1 MTTEHTARNT
11 QYAVRSTQYAVRNTA
26 IDELVDFVL
35 AKTTS
40 PVDRW
45 AVAAILES
53 RGLRDVDA
61 VERFGKRDIFDLA
74 DEVYA
79 RCRARLAEEP
89 PPDEQEP
96 TLHWYQRL
104 ARLVHF
110 YFRGTFFAMP
120 MAVQIVAVLLLGYA
134 LWASLR
140 LNEFQATAVAIGTI
154 LSFMVTGGF
163 VQAMGRL
170 GLFYTEQGSYI
181 LAKQICY
188 HLMRRGLI
196 AVLAVGLAW
205 YVTNLL
211 SPYYPQ
217 SILLVSLTYY
227 LLLGTLW
234 LTLAVLYTLQQR
246 LAILLTTTT
255 GVGVILWVMHSTG
268 WSVYVAHWLGLL
280 VVNLLAF
287 LWGYRVLSQR
297 ARRVSGELRL
307 ARLPRLSV
315 LAYAAAPYFAYGV
328 LYFGFLFLDRLV
340 GWSAGREPLP
350 LPIWF
355 RTPYELGVD
364 WALLSLILTIALLEY
379 TVHEFAA
386 IIIPV
391 QKRFSASQIAAHN
404 RFFTR
409 FYLRQLLLLA
419 AIAVLS
425 AILTYKGVLW
435 FRRFDQIRQVRDFFA
450 SPVTFQVFYWAVV
463 GYSFTA
469 WGLMN
474 GVFFFS
480 LSRPAFVL
488 RAIGLAIAADAS
500 IGFVLSRT
508 LDYWYSVVGL
518 TVGAFIFAVVTTRYA
533 MQVVWNMDY
542 YYYSAY

>member
-1 MTTEHTARNT
+1 MT
-11 QYAVRSTQYAVRNTA
+11 QYAIRSTLL
-26 IDELVDFVL
+26 DELVDFVL
-35 AKTTS
+35 DKTTS
-40 PVDRW
+40 PVDPW

-74 DEVYA
+74 DAVYA
-79 RCRARLAEEP
+79 RCRERLAAAPPSPEP
-89 PPDEQEP
+89 ELA
-96 TLHWYQRL
+96 LHWYQRL
-104 ARLVHF
+104 GRLVHF
-110 YFRGTFFAMP
+110 YLRGTFFAMP

-134 LWASLR
+134 LWASLYF
-140 LNEFQATAVAIGTI
+140 NEFQATAVAVGTI

-181 LAKQICY
+181 LARQVCH
-188 HLMRRGLI
+188 HLMRWGLI
-196 AVLAVGLAW
+196 AVLAVGAAW

-217 SILLVSLTYY
+217 SLLLISLTYY
-227 LLLGTLW
+227 LLLGMLW
-234 LTLAVLYTLQQR
+234 LVLAVLYTLQQR
-246 LAILLTTTT
+246 LAILLTTTV
-255 GVGVILWVMHSTG
+255 GVGVIQLIMRSTS
-268 WSVYVAHWLGLL
+268 WSVYVAHWLGLST
-280 VVNLLAF
+280 VNLLAL

-315 LAYAAAPYFAYGV
+315 LAYVAAPYFAYGV
-328 LYFGFLFLDRLV
+328 LYFGFLFLDRLI

-355 RTPYELGVD
+355 RTAYELGVD

-386 IIIPV
+386 IIIPA
-391 QKRFSASQIAAHN
+391 QKRFSAFRIAEHN

-419 AIAVLS
+419 GIAVLS

-435 FRRFDQIRQVRDFFA
+435 FRRYDQIRQVRDFFA
-450 SPVTFQVFYWAVV
+450 SPITFQVFYWAVV
-463 GYSFTA
+463 GYSLTV

-474 GVFFFS
+474 DVFFFS
-480 LSRPAFVL
+480 LSRPAFAL
-488 RAIGLAIAADAS
+488 HAIGLAIAANAS
-500 IGFVLSRT
+500 IGFVLSRI

-518 TVGAFIFAVVTTRYA
+518 TIGAFVFAAVTTRHA
-533 MQVVWNMDY
+533 VRIFRNMDY

>member
-1 MTTEHTARNT
+1 VT
-11 QYAVRSTQYAVRNTA
+11 TQYAVRNTQHA
-26 IDELVDFVL
+26 THTTPIDELVDFVL
-35 AKTTS
+35 DKTTS

-74 DEVYA
+74 EEIYI
-79 RCRARLAEEP
+79 RCRRRLAANPPATEEEP
-89 PPDEQEP
+89 AS
-96 TLHWYQRL
+96 TWHRRL
-104 ARLVHF
+104 ARFLHF
-110 YFRGTFFAMP
+110 YLRGTLFAMP

-140 LNEFQATAVAIGTI
+140 FNEFQATAVAIGTI
-154 LSFMVTGGF
+154 LSFVVTGGF
-163 VQAMGRL
+163 VQSIGRL

-181 LAKQICY
+181 LAKQVCY
-188 HLMRRGLI
+188 HLIRRGLI
-196 AVLAVGLAW
+196 TVLAVGLTW

-217 SILLVSLTYY
+217 SILLISLTYY
-227 LLLGTLW
+227 FLLGALW

-246 LAILLTTTT
+246 LAVLLTTTT
-255 GVGVILWVMHSTG
+255 GLGVILWVMHFTG

-280 VVNLLAF
+280 TVNLLAF

-297 ARRVSGELRL
+297 AWRVSGELRL

-315 LAYAAAPYFAYGV
+315 LAYATAPYFAYGV
-328 LYFGFLFLDRLV
+328 LYFGYLFLDRLI

-350 LPIWF
+350 LLIWF

-379 TVHEFAA
+379 TVHEFAS
-386 IIIPV
+386 IIIPM
-391 QKRFSASQIAAHN
+391 QRRFSAFQIAEHN
-404 RFFTR
+404 RFFAR

-419 AIAVLS
+419 GIAVVS
-425 AILTYKGVLW
+425 AIVTYRGVLW
-435 FRRFDQIRQVRDFFA
+435 FRQFDEIRQVRDFFA
-450 SPVTFQVFYWAVV
+450 SPITFKVFYWAVA
-463 GYSFTA
+463 GYGLLA

-474 GVFFFS
+474 SVFFFS
-480 LSRPAFVL
+480 FSRPAFVL
-488 RAIGLAIAADAS
+488 RALGVAAAVNALV
-500 IGFVLSRT
+500 GFALSRT
-508 LDYWYSVVGL
+508 LSYWHSVVGL
-518 TVGAFIFAVVTTRYA
+518 TVGSLVFALLTTWYA
-533 MQVVWNMDY
+533 VRLFRNMDY